1 MSKVSRWMLKNLS
14 GYNNVFIHPKVGKLF
29 VIVLKNE
36 VKYKND
42 V

>member
-14 GYNNVFIHPKVGKLF
+14 GYNIFIHPKVGKLF